1 MPFPV
6 FWPPRPAS
14 GRRSIRFYVEAVC
27 TNAFGDNA
35 WLFIDDVGANTLDP
49 LPYVPPGSTAPVAVG
64 DINRPGSPMGGRQ
77 IPQDAAPPEH
87 ENPPATQQQ
96 ANYPQIWSGAIRI
109 YNEGA
114 GDLEYS
120 FDGTNVHGYIAANQS
135 EIFPNRYEAGICV
148 RGVGGSTPTVHI
160 EAW

>member
-1 MPFPV
+1 
-6 FWPPRPAS
+6 
-14 GRRSIRFYVEAVC
+14 VEAVC

-35 WLFIDDVGANTLDP
+35 WLFIETAGANTIDP
-49 LPYVPPGSTAPVAVG
+49 LPYVKPGSTDPVAVG
-64 DINRPGSPMGGRQ
+64 DTDRAGSPMGGRQ
-77 IPQDAAPPEH
+77 IIQDAAPVEH
-87 ENPPATQQQ
+87 ENPPATQVQ

-109 YNEGA
+109 YNAGV

-135 EIFPNRYEAGICV
+135 EIFPNRFEAGICV
-148 RGVGGSTPTVHI
+148 RGVSGATPTVHI

>member
-14 GRRSIRFYVEAVC
+14 GRRSIRFYATAVC

-35 WLFIDDVGANTLDP
+35 WLFIEQTSANTIQP
-49 LPYVPPGSTAPVAVG
+49 TPYVRPGSTADVSIG
-64 DINRPGSPMGGRQ
+64 DIDSGGSPMGGRR
-77 IPQDAAPPEH
+77 IVEDAAPADH
-87 ENPPATQQQ
+87 ENPPATQVQ
-96 ANYPQIWSGAIRI
+96 ANYPQIWSGAMRI
-109 YNEGA
+109 YNEGV

-120 FDGTNVHGYIAANQS
+120 FDGANVHGYIAAGQS
-135 EIFPNRYEAGICV
+135 EIFPNRFEAGICV
-148 RGVGGSTPTVHI
+148 RGVAAATPTVHI